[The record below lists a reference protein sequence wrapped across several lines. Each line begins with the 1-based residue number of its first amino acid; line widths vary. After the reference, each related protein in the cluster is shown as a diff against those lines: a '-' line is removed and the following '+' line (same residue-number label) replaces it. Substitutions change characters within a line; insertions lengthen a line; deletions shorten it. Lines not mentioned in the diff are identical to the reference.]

1 MLSTPLL
8 QLSPDILIEIGSYLD
23 SEDLLHLIK
32 TCKRLHLVFENKAV
46 WLRLCRRIEGLV
58 TIDVPEKADYKRLYL
73 RWKKK
78 GYIYTWGEKSWNRL
92 GRLVS
97 HTHFPHHK
105 PIALTGS
112 YSVKAVQIEV
122 GGYGIFLLNEDG
134 RLSITGKRTNSIS
147 QVVSELDFVYSI
159 HAGRDYCLAM
169 ADEGNLWQV
178 GVNSTLCLTK
188 DNVLSDYK
196 GRFTIFRSGWDSLSV
211 FVPQVGFLLW
221 KTGMELEPMVYK
233 IYRGQEMVN
242 VSDYVLCAGFL
253 VFTTKN
259 ESLVFRVD
267 LDGNY
272 EKQAKE
278 LKNFRI
284 PEESGPWKLF
294 GNFRTFSC
302 LSKNGNTVYMGND
315 STKESDAKPIVHEF
329 LQNNGINKLAHG
341 DYHHLMLKQDGTVW
355 SWGMELSNCGSLGLG
370 TLYNQ
375 IGDDVLI
382 DVRGRRVTVLKPQ
395 RVSLNATCISI
406 AAGGWQSAMMAISD
420 KILPD
425 AMEPARMTSLSLT
438 HPSVPVLHFLRSRRT
453 D

>member
-1 MLSTPLL
+1 MLSAPLL
-8 QLSPDILIEIGSYLD
+8 RLSLDILIEIGSYLD
-23 SEDLLHLIK
+23 SEDLLHLIQ
-32 TCKRLHLVFENKAV
+32 TCRQFHLVFENKTV
-46 WLRLCRRIEGLV
+46 WLRLCKRIEGLAV
-58 TIDVPEKADYKRLYL
+58 GIPEQVDYKRLYL

-78 GYIYTWGEKSWNRL
+78 GYVYTWGEKSWNRL

-112 YSVKAVQIEV
+112 YAVKAVQIAV

-134 RLSITGKRTNSIS
+134 KLHITGKRTNSFS
-147 QVVSELDFVYSI
+147 QVVSELGFVYSI

-169 ADEGNLWQV
+169 SDEGNLWQV
-178 GVNSTLCLTK
+178 GANSTLCLTK
-188 DNVLSDYK
+188 DNVLSDYRGK
-196 GRFTIFRSGWDSLSV
+196 FSIFRSGWDCLSV

-221 KTGMELEPMVYK
+221 KSGTESEPTVYK
-233 IYRGQEMVN
+233 IYIGQDVVN

-253 VFTTKN
+253 VFTIVN

-272 EKQAKE
+272 EQQAKE

-284 PEESGPWKLF
+284 SEGNGPWKLS
-294 GNFRTFSC
+294 GSFRTFSC
-302 LSKNGNTVYMGND
+302 LSGNGNTVYMGNE
-315 STKESDAKPIVHEF
+315 STKETDAKPIVHEF
-329 LQNNGINKLAHG
+329 LQNQSIKRLVHG
-341 DYHHLMLKQDGTVW
+341 DYHHLLLKQDGSVW
-355 SWGMELSNCGSLGLG
+355 SWGMELSNCGCLGLG

-375 IGDDVLI
+375 IGDNVLI
-382 DVRGRRVTVLKPQ
+382 DVPGRRVTVLRPQ
-395 RVSLNATCISI
+395 RVSWNATCISI

-420 KILPD
+420 KVLPD
-425 AMEPARMTSLSLT
+425 AMEPARMTGLSLT
-438 HPSVPVLHFLRSRRT
+438 HASVPVLHFLRSRRT